1 MLPVHPYLKLFLTS
15 EEYQYLFR
23 RALVGF
29 QPLSMVVNVKN
40 INIKGVNVV
49 ARKAA
54 KETDN
59 ERLCSGGAGF
69 QLIRNDSLGWFWGVS
84 D

>member
-1 MLPVHPYLKLFLTS
+1 
-15 EEYQYLFR
+15 
-23 RALVGF
+23 
-29 QPLSMVVNVKN
+29 MVDVKN

-54 KETDN
+54 KETEN
-59 ERLCSGGAGF
+59 ERLYKALCSGGAGF

-84 D
+84 N